1 MKLFKEFVENKD
13 INSFFSHLFMVRDQS
28 HKLHL
33 STKSYAQHKALD
45 GFYEGILA
53 LIDELVETY
62 QGQYD
67 LVKLDFSSSEK
78 TDDPEKLIREFS
90 GFISDSRKLFSNET
104 YLQNILDEMAALTYR
119 TLYKLRFLK

>member
-1 MKLFKEFVENKD
+1 MKLFREFVEDKD
-13 INSFFSHLFMVRDQS
+13 INSFFSHLFAIRDQA

-45 GFYEGILA
+45 GFYEGILD

-67 LVKLDFSSSEK
+67 LVKLDFSGNENV
-78 TDDPEKLIREFS
+78 DNPEKLVKDFS
-90 GFISDSRKLFSNET
+90 DFILKSRKLFPDET
-104 YLQNILDEMAALTYR
+104 HLQNILDEMSALTYR

>member
-1 MKLFKEFVENKD
+1 MKLFREFVEDKD
-13 INSFFSHLFMVRDQS
+13 INSFFSHLFIIRDQA

-45 GFYEGILA
+45 GFYEGILD

-67 LVKLDFSSSEK
+67 LVKLDFSGNESV
-78 TDDPEKLIREFS
+78 DNPEKLVKDFS
-90 GFISDSRKLFSNET
+90 DFILKSRKLFSDET
-104 YLQNILDEMAALTYR
+104 HLQNILDEMSALTYR